1 MTKFFEGMFAK
12 FPWVNT
18 DLGLLLL
25 RIGVG
30 SIFIFTGWMKVSD
43 MNGTVGFFSSLGF
56 SSFWAYLVTVVEL
69 LGGIAVLVGAGIY
82 ARLSAKLL
90 AIIMLVV
97 MYLLKADLMM
107 NMTPFLMFF
116 AAMALVCTGSGKY
129 SVMKEGGGEVSS
141 PMM

>member
-1 MTKFFEGMFAK
+1 MTKFFESMFAK

-43 MNGTVGFFSSLGF
+43 MTGTVGFFSSLGF
-56 SSFWAYLVTVVEL
+56 SAFWAYLVTAVEL

-82 ARLSAKLL
+82 TRISAKLL
-90 AIIMLVV
+90 AIIMLVA
-97 MYLLKADLMM
+97 MYLLRSDLASL
-107 NMTPFLMFF
+107 MTPFMMFF
-116 AAMALVCTGSGKY
+116 AASAILFAGAGKY
-129 SVMKEGGGEVSS
+129 SVMKEGRGDMQS